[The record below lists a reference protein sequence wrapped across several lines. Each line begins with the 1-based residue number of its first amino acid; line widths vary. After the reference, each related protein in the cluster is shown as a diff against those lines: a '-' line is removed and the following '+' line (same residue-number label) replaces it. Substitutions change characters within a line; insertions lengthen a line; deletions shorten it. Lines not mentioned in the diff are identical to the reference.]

1 MTYRKCVTWVLNI
14 NLKMSLHKLLFT
26 SLREGIDISRPTDLV
41 RNITLKRFGNGLMQN
56 SNFHINF
63 QISKLSM

>member
-14 NLKMSLHKLLFT
+14 NLKMSLHKLSFT